1 MTIRRR
7 PRPQWR
13 RRVIA
18 LATGALV
25 LYLVAATAAS
35 PSAASAWEA
44 VSHRGDLALRLLQS
58 QLAGGWDTGGLPVET
73 VLVIGQSP
81 VLLSNRDAV
90 LGLCSTGEEDDSQ
103 PPDAPEPAEDGISVP
118 SEPPAPDVPVTEEP
132 VEAEPPL
139 IFADNGVTAKTLVP
153 TSPDGY
159 VVTGDVYINNRSD
172 RSFDA
177 GIFDGTFA
185 AALSEEE
192 GPQVLIV
199 HTHGSEAYTMPPGQE
214 YEPSGDC
221 RTTDCDF
228 NVVRVGDEIARTLE
242 EAGISVLHD
251 PTLHDYPEYSGA
263 YGRSLSAVEAA
274 MAEHPSIS
282 FVLDVHRDAISDGD
296 GSPYKVVSNVA
307 GLNIAQMSLVIGTDG
322 GGLEHPQW
330 QENLKLAAAVQQKLT
345 DSYPTLMR
353 PITVRNSRYNQHVT
367 PGALL
372 VEMGAAG
379 NSLDEALVSAR
390 LFGTALAE
398 VISAKVPLSEV
409 TD

>member
-1 MTIRRR
+1 MTIQRR
-7 PRPQWR
+7 PRPQWKKR
-13 RRVIA
+13 AAA
-18 LATGALV
+18 LAAGGLV

-35 PSAASAWEA
+35 PTAASAWEA
-44 VSHRGDLALRLLQS
+44 VSQRGDVALRLLQS
-58 QLAGGWDTGGLPVET
+58 QLAGGWNTSQLPAET
-73 VLVIGQSP
+73 ALVISQSP
-81 VLLSNRDAV
+81 VLRSNQDAV
-90 LGLCSTGEEDDSQ
+90 LSLLRTEEDDDSASSAE
-103 PPDAPEPAEDGISVP
+103 PPEDGNLPSEPAPPTAPVAEEPAE
-118 SEPPAPDVPVTEEP
+118 TEL
-132 VEAEPPL
+132 PL
-139 IFADNGVTAKTLVP
+139 VFADNGVTARTLVP
-153 TSPDGY
+153 STPSGY
-159 VVTGDVYINNRSD
+159 IVTGDVYIDNRTEHD
-172 RSFDA
+172 LDA

-221 RTTDCDF
+221 RTTDCDY
-228 NVVRVGDEIARTLE
+228 NVVRVGDELARVLE
-242 EAGISVLHD
+242 DAGISVLHD

-263 YGRSLSAVEAA
+263 YGRSLDAVEKA
-274 MAEHPSIS
+274 MAEYPSIS

-307 GLNIAQMSLVIGTDG
+307 GMNIAQMSIVIGTDG
-322 GGLEHPQW
+322 GGLEHPEW
-330 QENLKLAAAVQQKLT
+330 RENLRLAAAVQQKLA

-379 NSLDEALVSAR
+379 NSLDEALMSAR
-390 LFGTALAE
+390 LFGNALAE
-398 VISAKVPLSEV
+398 VVKGK
-409 TD
+409 

>member
-1 MTIRRR
+1 MTIQRR

-13 RRVIA
+13 KRIAA
-18 LATGALV
+18 LAAGGAV
-25 LYLVAATAAS
+25 LYLVAVTASS
-35 PSAASAWEA
+35 PTAASAWRA
-44 VSHRGDLALRLLQS
+44 VSQRGDVALRLLQS
-58 QLAGGWDTGGLPVET
+58 QLAGGWNASPLPAEAA
-73 VLVIGQSP
+73 LVISQSP
-81 VLLSNRDAV
+81 VLRSNQDAV
-90 LGLCSTGEEDDSQ
+90 LGLLRTEEDDDSE
-103 PPDAPEPAEDGISVP
+103 APAEPPEDVDLP
-118 SEPPAPDVPVTEEP
+118 SEPAPPAAPVTEEP
-132 VEAEPPL
+132 AETELPL
-139 IFADNGVTAKTLVP
+139 VFADNGVTARTLVP
-153 TSPDGY
+153 SSPSGY
-159 VVTGDVYINNRSD
+159 IVAGDVYIDNRSD
-172 RSFDA
+172 RELDG
-177 GIFDGTFA
+177 GIFDGAFA

-221 RTTDCDF
+221 RTTDCDY
-228 NVVRVGDEIARTLE
+228 NVVRVGDELARTLE
-242 EAGISVLHD
+242 EKGISVLHD

-263 YGRSLSAVEAA
+263 YGRSLDAVEKA

-282 FVLDVHRDAISDGD
+282 FVLDVHRDAISDGN

-307 GLNIAQMSLVIGTDG
+307 GINIAQMSMVIGTDG

-398 VISAKVPLSEV
+398 VIS
-409 TD
+409 

>member
-1 MTIRRR
+1 MTIQRR

-13 RRVIA
+13 KRAAA
-18 LATGALV
+18 LAAGGLV

-35 PSAASAWEA
+35 PTAASAWEA
-44 VSHRGDLALRLLQS
+44 VSQRGDIALRLLQS
-58 QLAGGWDTGGLPVET
+58 QLAGGWNTGQLPAEAA
-73 VLVIGQSP
+73 LVISQSP
-81 VLLSNRDAV
+81 VLRSNQDAV
-90 LGLCSTGEEDDSQ
+90 LSLLRTEEDDDS
-103 PPDAPEPAEDGISVP
+103 ESPAEPPETLP
-118 SEPPAPDVPVTEEP
+118 SEPAPPADPVTEEP
-132 VEAEPPL
+132 AETETPL
-139 IFADNGVTAKTLVP
+139 VFADNGVTARTLMP
-153 TSPDGY
+153 SSPSGY
-159 VVTGDVYINNRSD
+159 IVAGDVYIDNRTD
-172 RSFDA
+172 RDLDA
-177 GIFDGTFA
+177 SIFDGTFA

-192 GPQVLIV
+192 GPKVLIV
-199 HTHGSEAYTMPPGQE
+199 HTHGSEAYTMPPGRE

-221 RTTDCDF
+221 RTTDCSC
-228 NVVRVGDEIARTLE
+228 NVVRVGDELARVLE

-251 PTLHDYPEYSGA
+251 PALYDYPEYSGA
-263 YGRSLSAVEAA
+263 YGRSLDAVEKA
-274 MAEHPSIS
+274 MAEYPSIS

-296 GSPYKVVSNVA
+296 GSPYKVISNVA

-330 QENLKLAAAVQQKLT
+330 RENLKLAAAVQQRLA

-379 NSLDEALVSAR
+379 NSLDEALMSAR

-398 VISAKVPLSEV
+398 VIKENSAHKSGPV
-409 TD
+409 

>member
-1 MTIRRR
+1 MTIQRR
-7 PRPQWR
+7 PRPQWGKR
-13 RRVIA
+13 AAA
-18 LATGALV
+18 LAAGVGV

-35 PSAASAWEA
+35 PTAASAWTA
-44 VSHRGDLALRLLQS
+44 VSQRGDVALSLLRS
-58 QLAGGWDTGGLPVET
+58 QLAGGWNSMDLPAEAA
-73 VLVIGQSP
+73 LIIAQSP
-81 VLLSNRDAV
+81 VLLSNQEAV
-90 LGLCSTGEEDDSQ
+90 LDLLRTEERDDASPPPTAGEET
-103 PPDAPEPAEDGISVP
+103 PPSEPELPAVPVPEEPAE
-118 SEPPAPDVPVTEEP
+118 AL
-132 VEAEPPL
+132 PPL
-139 IFADNGVTAKTLVP
+139 VFADNGVAAKTLVP
-153 TSPDGY
+153 SSPDGY
-159 VVTGDVYINNRSD
+159 IVTGNVYIDNRSE
-172 RSFDA
+172 RPLEA

-199 HTHGSEAYTMPPGQE
+199 HTHGSEAYTMPAGQE

-221 RTTDCDF
+221 RTTDCDY
-228 NVVRVGDEIARTLE
+228 NVVRVGDELTRTLE

-263 YGRSLSAVEAA
+263 YGRSLDAVEKA
-274 MAEHPSIS
+274 MAEYPSIN

-307 GLNIAQMSLVIGTDG
+307 GLNVAQMSMVIGTDG
-322 GGLEHPQW
+322 GGLEHPGW
-330 QENLKLAAAVQQKLT
+330 QENLKLAAAVQQKLL

-379 NSLDEALVSAR
+379 NSLDEALMSAR
-390 LFGTALAE
+390 LFGAALAE
-398 VISAKVPLSEV
+398 VIKGE
-409 TD
+409 